1 MWDIFKIDGGMW
13 DEKKKIPGYKQNYGL
28 STLVPETIYKERGA
42 MERGRGA
49 KRGRGKIASGRIRWK
64 SHFHAK
70 PKYRN

>member
-1 MWDIFKIDGGMW
+1 MNCKGTRMVKDGK
-13 DEKKKIPGYKQNYGL
+13 DRHELQTT
-28 STLVPETIYKERGA
+28 TLVPEAIYKERGA

-49 KRGRGKIASGRIRWK
+49 KQGRGKIASGRIRWK